1 MLTIGLSPTGAAPA
15 THYLCA
21 RHADKKELDRIEA
34 YQQTRIARGVPRVPV
49 VYHVAAE
56 SFTPNETTK
65 ATLAT
70 HESKILTQLG
80 LRRIT

>member
-1 MLTIGLSPTGAAPA
+1 MLTVGLSPTGAAPA
-15 THYLCA
+15 THYLCT

-34 YQQTRIARGVPRVPV
+34 YQQARTARGVPRVPV

-65 ATLAT
+65 ATLAA
-70 HESKILTQLG
+70 HQLMVLTQLG